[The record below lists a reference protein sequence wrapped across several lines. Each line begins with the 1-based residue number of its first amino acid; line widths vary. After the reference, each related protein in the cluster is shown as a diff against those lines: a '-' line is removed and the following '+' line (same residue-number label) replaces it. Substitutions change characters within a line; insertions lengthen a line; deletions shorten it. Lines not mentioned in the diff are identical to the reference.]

1 MGLLLTWRFD
11 ISAFIDGVELSAF
24 DRVGEDLGGFLD
36 TFEEAV
42 VFGVTG
48 GGLFIRM
55 MTKDLLAVSTL
66 DLVFCSAVAVFGE
79 TENGVVI
86 LSLIGGCVKTKAV
99 YAVVIE

>member
-1 MGLLLTWRFD
+1 M
-11 ISAFIDGVELSAF
+11 SAF

-66 DLVFCSAVAVFGE
+66 DLVFCSAVAIFGE